1 MDEDEGDSEE
11 AESDLEDNMMPSD
24 SEEEEQKG
32 GAESD
37 AESSSSEGKQG
48 KKQAKKSGKKALRAQ
63 LDLEKSIRE
72 KEAQMRS
79 ADGAAPTSVNDFER
93 LLVADYDQS
102 YLWIQ
107 YMAFMLEN
115 LDADAARRVA
125 ERAVK

>member
-1 MDEDEGDSEE
+1 
-11 AESDLEDNMMPSD
+11 
-24 SEEEEQKG
+24 
-32 GAESD
+32 
-37 AESSSSEGKQG
+37 
-48 KKQAKKSGKKALRAQ
+48 
-63 LDLEKSIRE
+63 
-72 KEAQMRS
+72 MRS
-79 ADGAAPTSVNDFER
+79 GEGELPKSVNDFER